1 MGEKHNTNP
10 SEILEAGKLNELRNL
25 IIGLDHQELERL
37 QNLIR
42 DPHIFA
48 EEISELLPYSVR
60 KLIEKGE
67 LAIDSL
73 QPFIEDAMHKS
84 IQNNPKRL
92 ADILFPIMGPAI
104 RKAVSEDLKRMIAA
118 VNANLEAGLS
128 PRSFKWRL
136 QALLSK
142 RSYTEILLANTYI
155 FHVSHVFLIH
165 RETGI
170 LLNQEIAAESTDL
183 ESDMISGMLTAIR
196 DFVQDSFKSA
206 ASGSLDVVQVGDLN
220 ILIEQGPHAII
231 AAIVEGQPP
240 ADYRLTLTE
249 TVEAVHFN
257 HATDLEKFDGA
268 TKVFV
273 HTSKFLKNCL
283 QKEKKEKKS
292 NVPWPL
298 IFILTIILGLIF
310 WLTYLNFDRNK
321 RFNDFVEK
329 LDELPGYHITKT
341 EKRNRNFFV
350 YGLRDFQ
357 AGTYDSLL
365 AQSRFDSS
373 RLKLQLE
380 PYISIEPAMV
390 LKRADEIINPP
401 SSVIINYAAGNLFL
415 SGTASEEWVNQ
426 AIENAYKIY
435 GVTNLDTSRL
445 NQKTDIPQPDLEWII
460 PAIEKYTFIFEMNVV
475 SLSAKQQQQFD
486 SLVQAAVHLDD
497 YNNMYNKKMAIYVRS
512 YTSRT
517 GNVDANMRVAVK
529 RAESFASLLKDAG
542 LRDELL
548 EAQVLFTED
557 VNVSQMLRSV
567 RFEVFEKI
575 E

>member
-1 MGEKHNTNP
+1 MGEKRNTNP

-42 DPHIFA
+42 DPHVFA

-67 LAIDSL
+67 LTIDSL

-341 EKRNRNFFV
+341 EKKNRKFFV

-426 AIENAYKIY
+426 AIEKAYKIY
-435 GVTNLDTSRL
+435 GVTNVDTSRL

>member
-1 MGEKHNTNP
+1 MGEEHKTNL
-10 SEILEAGKLNELRNL
+10 SEIMELGKLNELRNL
-25 IIGLDHQELERL
+25 IVGLNHQELIRL

-42 DPHIFA
+42 DPHVFA

-67 LAIDSL
+67 LTVDSL

-84 IQNNPKRL
+84 IQKNPKRL

-128 PRSFKWRL
+128 PQSFKWRL

-170 LLNQEIAAESTDL
+170 LLNQEIAADSADL

-196 DFVQDSFKSA
+196 DFVQDSFKNA
-206 ASGSLDVVQVGDLN
+206 ASQSLDVVQVGELN
-220 ILIEQGPHAII
+220 ILIEQGPNAIV

-240 ADYRLTLTE
+240 ADYRLTLSE

-257 HATDLEKFDGA
+257 HALELEKFDGQ
-268 TKVFV
+268 TKVFI

-283 QKEKKEKKS
+283 QKQKKEKKS

-298 IFILTIILGLIF
+298 IFLLAVILGVIF
-310 WLTYLNFDRNK
+310 WFTYLNIESKK
-321 RFNDFVEK
+321 RFHTFVEK

-341 EKRNRNFFV
+341 EKKNRTFFV

-357 AGTYDSLL
+357 AGAFDTLL
-365 AQSRFDSS
+365 LQSRFDSN
-373 RLKLQLE
+373 RLKVHLE

-390 LKRADEIINPP
+390 LKRATEIINPP
-401 SSVIINYAAGNLFL
+401 SSVVLNYAEGNLYL
-415 SGTASEEWVNQ
+415 SGVASEEWVKK
-426 AIENAYKIY
+426 AFENVHRIY
-435 GVTNLDTSRL
+435 GVTNLDISQL
-445 NQKTDIPQPDLEWII
+445 NQKTDMPQPDLGWII
-460 PAIEKYTFIFEMNVV
+460 PAIEKYIFIFELNIV
-475 SLSAKQQQQFD
+475 SLTAEQQQQFD
-486 SLVQAAVHLDD
+486 SLVQAAVHLGE
-497 YNNMYNKKMAIYVRS
+497 YNNQNNKKMAIYVRS

-517 GNVDANMRVAVK
+517 GNVDANMRVAVR
-529 RAESFASLLKDAG
+529 RAESFVGLLKDAG
-542 LRDELL
+542 LQDDLL

-557 VNVSQMLRSV
+557 ITVSQMLRSV
-567 RFEVFEKI
+567 RFEVFEK
-575 E
+575 